1 MGQLLGNILQN
12 GPNLDHVLC
21 VLFWQLLNIIFDQ
34 SVDPLFDINGA
45 DDRLAHLILGVQYV
59 EERIFQYFDHLIIFV
74 ICYSNVKKDGF
85 QGMALGENIFRF
97 FRDF

>member
-1 MGQLLGNILQN
+1 MWQLLWNILQN
-12 GPNLDHVLC
+12 GPNLDHVLL
-21 VLFWQLLNIIFDQ
+21 VLFRQLLDIIFDE
-34 SVDPLFDINGA
+34 SIDPLFDINGA
-45 DDRLAHLILGVQYV
+45 DDWLAHLILGVQYV